1 MNWSLKAEEGVNKNR
16 TEGKIS
22 PEKTNKQNNLMKDTD
37 DLFLLSLFAKSG
49 T

>member
-22 PEKTNKQNNLMKDTD
+22 PEKNKQTKQFNE
-37 DLFLLSLFAKSG
+37 G
-49 T
+49 H